1 MTDKPFSRQEIERR
15 QQAIRDSLTA
25 TEAFVAFSFTASYY
39 FSGAP
44 IVHWG
49 RPTITVVPQS
59 VPVFTVTSAMEAPR
73 LESLGHIHEVQVYT
87 DSDGPSLPTAL
98 ALLSRALQDRGIDS
112 IAFDASMTPCS
123 NLALLKEL
131 HSTLATRDGSADLN
145 ALRKVHSEE
154 EIAQI
159 RKAVATSDVGVNIIL
174 EEAKIGQPES
184 DVVAMAT
191 RAMAEFSGAN
201 YPETEMS
208 LRCYSQ
214 QGDRTLQPHSGTG
227 GDPLTQGNLLQI
239 VIEASAWQYLSAVE
253 RTVALGNL
261 PAEQDAYFDTLIEAH
276 EAALTAAQ
284 PGAPLSAPYHAANSI
299 FTRDGFGESPVGTG
313 LLRGVVSEWE
323 GRIEEGNLRG
333 YNSAPLQSGMV
344 MSIEPYTFVPGVGA
358 TRHCDMVLITETGN
372 ECISKAPRGRL
383 RIG

>member
-1 MTDKPFSRQEIERR
+1 MTDKPFSDKEVERR
-15 QQAIRDSLTA
+15 QQAIRDCLDA

-59 VPVFTVTSAMEAPR
+59 APVFAVTSAMEAPR
-73 LESLGHIHEVQVYT
+73 LESLGRIHDVQVYT

-98 ALLSRALQDRGIDS
+98 SRLSDALQDRGIDR
-112 IAFDASMTPCS
+112 IAFDASMTPYT
-123 NLALLKEL
+123 NLALLKEM
-131 HSTLATRDGSADLN
+131 HPGLATRDGSADLN

-154 EIAQI
+154 EVAQI
-159 RKAVATSDVGVNIIL
+159 RKAVATSDIGVNIIL
-174 EEAKIGQPES
+174 EQAKIGQPES
-184 DVVAMAT
+184 DVVAMAAQ
-191 RAMAEFSGAN
+191 AMAAFSGAT

-227 GDPLTQGNLLQI
+227 GDPLMQGNLLQI

-253 RTVALGNL
+253 RTVALGDL
-261 PAEQDAYFDTLIEAH
+261 PAEQDAYFETLVEAH
-276 EAALTAAQ
+276 EAALAAAQ
-284 PGAPLSAPYHAANSI
+284 PGAPLSAPHRAANVI

-333 YNSAPLQSGMV
+333 YNNAPLQPGMV

-358 TRHCDMVLITETGN
+358 TRHCDMVLITQTAN
-372 ECISKAPRGRL
+372 ECISQAPRGRL

>member
-39 FSGAP
+39 FSCAP

-159 RKAVATSDVGVNIIL
+159 RKAVATSDVGVNIIQ
-174 EEAKIGQPES
+174 IG
-184 DVVAMAT
+184 
-191 RAMAEFSGAN
+191 RA
-201 YPETEMS
+201 
-208 LRCYSQ
+208 
-214 QGDRTLQPHSGTG
+214 H
-227 GDPLTQGNLLQI
+227 
-239 VIEASAWQYLSAVE
+239 V
-253 RTVALGNL
+253 
-261 PAEQDAYFDTLIEAH
+261 
-276 EAALTAAQ
+276 
-284 PGAPLSAPYHAANSI
+284 
-299 FTRDGFGESPVGTG
+299 
-313 LLRGVVSEWE
+313 
-323 GRIEEGNLRG
+323 
-333 YNSAPLQSGMV
+333 
-344 MSIEPYTFVPGVGA
+344 
-358 TRHCDMVLITETGN
+358 
-372 ECISKAPRGRL
+372 
-383 RIG
+383 

>member
-1 MTDKPFSRQEIERR
+1 MTDKPFSEKEVERR
-15 QQAIRDSLTA
+15 QQAIRDSLAA

-44 IVHWG
+44 VVHWG

-59 VPVFTVTSAMEAPR
+59 APVFAITSAMEAPR
-73 LESLGHIHEVQVYT
+73 LESLGHIHDVQVYT

-98 ALLSRALQDRGIDS
+98 SLFSRALRNRGIDS
-112 IAFDASMTPCS
+112 ISFDASMTPCA
-123 NLALLKEL
+123 NLALLKKL
-131 HSTLATRDGSADLN
+131 CPTLATRDGSADLN

-159 RKAVATSDVGVNIIL
+159 RKAVAASDVGVNIIL

-333 YNSAPLQSGMV
+333 YNNTPLQSGMV